1 MNDDSPRVS
10 GDMHGFPSLE
20 VLRQNKTIKP
30 NRKIIY
36 NSETDKRSPPIRQ
49 KEKQK
54 EKKKNKL
61 WPSDSDRCRWSPD
74 DMHVQVGLCSLNDLF
89 GVAAFTAIFT
99 FSLLALSIP
108 FCWLLSLL

>member
-54 EKKKNKL
+54 EKKKTNCGHRIATDAGGAPMICMYK
-61 WPSDSDRCRWSPD
+61 
-74 DMHVQVGLCSLNDLF
+74 
-89 GVAAFTAIFT
+89 
-99 FSLLALSIP
+99 
-108 FCWLLSLL
+108 